1 MGLFCFYYCLWYY
14 LTMNKQDLE
23 AKRLELETSFNNTKA
38 QIDSLT
44 TELYRLQGEFRAV
57 NELITKLESEEPMEA
72 TPEVTVVDEGKK
84 K

>member
-1 MGLFCFYYCLWYY
+1 
-14 LTMNKQDLE
+14 MNKQDLE

-57 NELITKLESEEPMEA
+57 NELITNLESEEPMDA